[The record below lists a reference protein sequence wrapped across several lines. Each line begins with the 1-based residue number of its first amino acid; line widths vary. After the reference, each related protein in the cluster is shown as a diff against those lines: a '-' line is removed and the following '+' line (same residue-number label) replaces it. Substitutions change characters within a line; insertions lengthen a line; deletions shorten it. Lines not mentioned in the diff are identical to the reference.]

1 MDSMWSKF
9 IEELDGLLLG
19 DNQVIAKL
27 TRMFYATSY
36 TFQNDSG
43 TVQLLRDFIKRI
55 RSSPLDA
62 YPILLELKLILNNNL
77 RDPTECLPNIRSHRY
92 NFRQTF
98 STENLSGVSHDEPP
112 NHRRVNFI
120 TLSDS
125 PRSTDSDQEEGEEK
139 EAKVAS
145 RSRKRPYPD
154 NFSDRVT
161 RPTKKRNLVAKV
173 QETNVNNFYKLR
185 NLERTMLHISHEIQR
200 LEAAELDLSDED
212 NSGYLR
218 IDALKRQELK
228 LWREY
233 CRLKGSNP
241 QVARFDRQVFRYNG
255 SRFPEINQAV
265 ENLVKSSYNMPDYLD
280 VRKLVEDVYSTL
292 SCPSVSRAIDKE
304 AQKIFVDVCQKLK
317 NRREL
322 EFQRDIYHPPGA
334 DQPDADDDP
343 ALHSP
348 GLRKRLKANER
359 LAVSKFKSFLLLWS
373 RCPLDITMLQM
384 TPNRSEIEGR
394 QKCNYSAKTIHVD
407 TSRLHIILTDDSESV
422 RSLVF
427 PHSDKDDGCLRDALL
442 ELPIPKQN
450 NASMTFKL
458 VITKYS
464 RLQEELEENQGV
476 DLENRASED
485 YQPSS
490 ITQPTFDECEAE
502 EPLPIST
509 EDAQISCPIFEERES
524 SGEVP
529 PPPKMPSSG
538 ADSSNSSPETIVI
551 TDGEEDTISSNIN
564 DDDDDE
570 PEIVGVE
577 YGKPLTRNRPSP
589 SEAAAPFSSQN
600 SLQHTTV
607 NRRRFALP
615 LKNGSTM
622 LFSMAE
628 QHVVQIIP
636 RSS

>member
-1 MDSMWSKF
+1 MDPMWRKF

-19 DNQVIAKL
+19 DNQVTAKL
-27 TRMFYATSY
+27 TRKFYATSY

-43 TVQLLRDFIKRI
+43 TAQLLQDFIKRI

-62 YPILLELKLILNNNL
+62 YPILLELKLIFNNNL
-77 RDPTECLPNIRSHRY
+77 RDSSECLPNSRSHRY

-98 STENLSGVSHDEPP
+98 STENLSSVSHDEYPK
-112 NHRRVNFI
+112 HRRVNFI

-125 PRSTDSDQEEGEEK
+125 PRSKDSDQEEEEK
-139 EAKVAS
+139 EAEVVS
-145 RSRKRPYPD
+145 RSRKRPHPD
-154 NFSDRVT
+154 SSSDRVT
-161 RPTKKRNLVAKV
+161 RPTKKRNLVSKV
-173 QETNVNNFYKLR
+173 QETSANNFYKLR
-185 NLERTMLHISHEIQR
+185 NLERTMLHISHEIQQ
-200 LEAAELDLSDED
+200 LEAAELDFNDED

-218 IDALKRQELK
+218 LDALKRQELK

-241 QVARFDRQVFRYNG
+241 QVARFDRQLFRYNVV
-255 SRFPEINQAV
+255 FHLIQF
-265 ENLVKSSYNMPDYLD
+265 SS
-280 VRKLVEDVYSTL
+280 
-292 SCPSVSRAIDKE
+292 SRAIDKE

-317 NRREL
+317 NLREL
-322 EFQRDIYHPPGA
+322 EFQRDIYHPPGV
-334 DQPDADDDP
+334 DRKDADDDP

-359 LAVSKFKSFLLLWS
+359 LAVSTFKS
-373 RCPLDITMLQM
+373 
-384 TPNRSEIEGR
+384 
-394 QKCNYSAKTIHVD
+394 
-407 TSRLHIILTDDSESV
+407 
-422 RSLVF
+422 
-427 PHSDKDDGCLRDALL
+427 
-442 ELPIPKQN
+442 
-450 NASMTFKL
+450 

-464 RLQEELEENQGV
+464 RLQDELEENQEV
-476 DLENRASED
+476 DLGERASED

-490 ITQPTFDECEAE
+490 ITRPTFDECEAE

-529 PPPKMPSSG
+529 PPPNTSS
-538 ADSSNSSPETIVI
+538 SSNSSPETIVI

-577 YGKPLTRNRPSP
+577 YRKPPTRNQLSQ
-589 SEAAAPFSSQN
+589 SAAAFSSQN
-600 SLQHTTV
+600 PLQHTTI
-607 NRRRFALP
+607 NHRRFALP
-615 LKNGSTM
+615 LGNGSTM

-628 QHVVQIIP
+628 QRVVQVIP
-636 RSS
+636 RSL